1 MSVPT
6 DPKSSLRHFW
16 AGFVPAAA
24 AILLLLVQTLRPFVP
39 HEQQGLL
46 LTFSGW
52 LVCITLAVWTWCV
65 VQDTA
70 SRFETRNEAA
80 DTRQQ
85 LLLQQIADN
94 HEETKRELKRQYAA
108 IQALHGRLEAIERR
122 LGKIEQH
129 NTETDEDVEHLRSMV
144 LHENLANFG
153 ERRLGPRPLN

>member
-1 MSVPT
+1 MSIPT

-24 AILLLLVQTLRPFVP
+24 AILLLLVQSLRPFVP
-39 HEQQGLL
+39 HEQQGIL
-46 LTFSGW
+46 LTLTGW
-52 LVCITLAVWTWCV
+52 LVCVTLAVWTWCV

-70 SRFETRNEAA
+70 GRFERRNETA

-94 HEETKRELKRQYAA
+94 HQESQRELKRQSAA

-122 LGKIEQH
+122 LGRMEKH
-129 NTETDEDVEHLRSMV
+129 DTETDEDIEHLRSMV
-144 LHENLANFG
+144 LRENLADFG
-153 ERRLGPRPLN
+153 ERRLGPRPLS